1 MDKQL
6 NNQKSPVPIPTDG
19 KVETPLQEKASVE
32 TNSSPIILLIEDDH
46 ILSRMYTE
54 KFKHDGIRV
63 LNAYDGE
70 VGLRLALEQKVDL
83 ILLDIMLPKLSGTD
97 LLARLRQDSRGKDI
111 PVVALTNLA
120 EKKEKERA
128 LQYGVKEYLI
138 KAMQTP
144 EQVVEKVK
152 RHLEQR

>member
-6 NNQKSPVPIPTDG
+6 NNQKSPVASPAGGNTQA
-19 KVETPLQEKASVE
+19 PLQEKV
-32 TNSSPIILLIEDDH
+32 TILNKNSSPIILLVEDDH

-70 VGLRLALEQKVDL
+70 TGLRLALEQKVDL

-97 LLARLRQDSRGKDI
+97 LLERLRQDPRGKDI

-120 EKKEKERA
+120 EKKEEEKA

-144 EQVVEKVK
+144 EQVIEKIK
-152 RHLEQR
+152 KHLG

>member
-6 NNQKSPVPIPTDG
+6 DNQKSPVASQLDG
-19 KVETPLQEKASVE
+19 NAQTPVQEKV
-32 TNSSPIILLIEDDH
+32 TILNKNSSPIILLIEDDH

-54 KFKHDGIRV
+54 KFRHDGFTV

-70 VGLRLALEQKVDL
+70 VGLKMALEQKIDL

-97 LLARLRQDSRGKDI
+97 LLARLRQDPRGKDI

-120 EKKEKERA
+120 EEKEKERA

-144 EQVVEKVK
+144 EQVIEKIK
-152 RHLEQR
+152 KHLR